1 MNDHP
6 NELLLEAYVDG
17 TATADERRVVLDH
30 IERCDSCAGYI
41 QRVASLTDSLRT
53 LPTTAQRIPSI
64 AQRPIAQRRSMSPLM
79 AAAAAAVI
87 FTAGVAVGTATRGTP
102 GVSSPPP
109 TDIRPAL
116 DVQQAGTSYI
126 AALARLNAS
135 AGANDAP
142 TVYGRE
148 VALATLYGAAA
159 EAVAPLR
166 TDAQASQLLELAR
179 AVRDRAAQSSPTE
192 RTR

>member
-17 TATADERRVVLDH
+17 TATAEERRVVLDH
-30 IERCDSCAGYI
+30 IERCEDCAGYV
-41 QRVASLTDSLRT
+41 QRVASLTESLRA
-53 LPTTAQRIPSI
+53 LPTTARRIP
-64 AQRPIAQRRSMSPLM
+64 PIARWRSISPLV

-87 FTAGVAVGTATRGTP
+87 FTAGVAVGTATRGGP
-102 GVSSPPP
+102 EASLPAPP
-109 TDIRPAL
+109 DLRPAL

-126 AALARLNAS
+126 AALARLNATDGS
-135 AGANDAP
+135 

-159 EAVAPLR
+159 EAVAPLG
-166 TDAQASQLLELAR
+166 TDAEASKLLELAR
-179 AVRDRAAQSSPTE
+179 TVRDRAAQSSPTE
-192 RTR
+192 RTQ